1 MEKIKEIIV
10 KNIMSSDVVS
20 VSPESGVVEAFE
32 ALLKNKI
39 SCLPVV
45 NQNNETIG
53 IVTTTDIGYNLIIDE
68 YTLETTIADVMTK
81 NVVTIQE
88 DESAVDALKKMD
100 LHGDGREIINQLPVI
115 NSENKLVGIL
125 SDGDILR
132 AISKLC

>member
-1 MEKIKEIIV
+1 MKKIKEIVI
-10 KNIMSSDVVS
+10 KDIMSSDVVS
-20 VSPESGVVEAFE
+20 VAPESGVIESFE

-53 IVTTTDIGYNLIIDE
+53 IVTTTDIGYNLIVDK

-81 NVVTIQE
+81 NVVTIGQ

-100 LHGDGREIINQLPVI
+100 LHGDGREIINQLPVV

>member
-81 NVVTIQE
+81 KVVTIKQ

-100 LHGDGREIINQLPVI
+100 LYGDGREIINQLPVI

>member
-100 LHGDGREIINQLPVI
+100 LYGDGREIINQLPVI
-115 NSENKLVGIL
+115 NGENKLVGIL

>member
-81 NVVTIQE
+81 KVVTIRQ

-100 LHGDGREIINQLPVI
+100 LYGDGREIINQLPVI

>member
-1 MEKIKEIIV
+1 MEKIKEIMV

-81 NVVTIQE
+81 KVVTIKQE
-88 DESAVDALKKMD
+88 ESAVDALKKMD
-100 LHGDGREIINQLPVI
+100 LYGDGREIINQLPVI

>member
-1 MEKIKEIIV
+1 MEKIREIIV

-20 VSPESGVVEAFE
+20 VAPESGVVEAFE

-68 YTLETTIADVMTK
+68 YTLETTISDVMTK
-81 NVVTIQE
+81 NVVTIGLE
-88 DESAVDALKKMD
+88 ESAVDALKKMD

-115 NSENKLVGIL
+115 DNENKLVGIL

>member
-81 NVVTIQE
+81 KVVTIKQ

>member
-45 NQNNETIG
+45 NENNEIIG

-81 NVVTIQE
+81 KVVTIKQ

-100 LHGDGREIINQLPVI
+100 LYGDGREIINQLPVI